1 MATRKNTLQIK
12 KRKSATVFLD
22 GCSYTIVF
30 LPGFESN
37 KRLSDR
43 IFFYNKMANP
53 SEAQET
59 RDAYSSAQKPV
70 STKSD
75 SVVVRQVHPRE
86 GALICGVAHDKDNV
100 MERLDTKLETL
111 PGVEATGACD
121 KAASRLREILY
132 HLQHGEVP
140 MNVIQKSLQYAASV
154 LETVTT
160 SESKQL
166 VDEDDLSEV
175 QPDAVPDE
183 VRDWLATTFTRHATA
198 QRRRGDDKPRFRS
211 VANAIRAGII
221 VDKIYRRIA
230 TPAVMQIPKNITKH
244 LKNMDNWSFDVFS
257 VNHIANG
264 QILRYLTTDLL
275 NRYGLISKF
284 KIPVTVLESFLIHVE
299 LGYGKYKNPYHN
311 DVHAADVTQTVHYML
326 CQAGLVNWL
335 TDVEVFATLFAA
347 VIHDYEHTGTTNN
360 FHVMFGSEMA
370 LLYNDRAVLEN
381 HHLSASFRLLKD
393 ENLNVL
399 QNLSKEEYRGFPGL
413 VVEMVLGTDMSSHF
427 HHLKTIKT
435 LISHPELNIDK
446 AKAMALVLH
455 CCDISHPS
463 KEWRL
468 HFPWTQLLMEEFFQ
482 QGDKEK
488 ELGLPFSPLCDR
500 NTTLVAESQIGF
512 INFIVSP
519 SMELLGD
526 LLDKIQFTLT
536 QASGPAEDSKS
547 EDNGSKSEFNSS
559 IKSAKD
565 VNYTSLNTAN
575 GPGFENKAKPS
586 SNSASSFSSSLGNG
600 KKIQRPWVLCLE
612 QNKAFWQERSKKD
625 AEIKEL
631 EDGQRSSLKDNEE
644 ERSHLSFTS
653 SEKQ

>member
-1 MATRKNTLQIK
+1 MH
-12 KRKSATVFLD
+12 
-22 GCSYTIVF
+22 
-30 LPGFESN
+30 
-37 KRLSDR
+37 
-43 IFFYNKMANP
+43 
-53 SEAQET
+53 
-59 RDAYSSAQKPV
+59 SS
-70 STKSD
+70 
-75 SVVVRQVHPRE
+75 E
-86 GALICGVAHDKDNV
+86 GALTRGVAHDKNRV
-100 MERLDTKLETL
+100 MDRSDTKLETL
-111 PGVEATGACD
+111 PGVDATGACD
-121 KAASRLREILY
+121 KAASRLREILH

-140 MNVIQKSLQYAASV
+140 INVIQKSLQYAASV
-154 LETVTT
+154 LETATT
-160 SESKQL
+160 SESKKDHPGILTNCNPSCSIVTPSKKRSTGQPSAISDLTRQL

-211 VANAIRAGII
+211 VANAIRAGIM
-221 VDKIYRRIA
+221 VDKIYRRIC
-230 TPAVMQIPKNITKH
+230 TPAVMQIPNNITKH

-257 VNHIANG
+257 VNQVSSG
-264 QILRYLTTDLL
+264 QILRYVTTDLL

-284 KIPVTVLESFLIHVE
+284 KIPVTVLENFLIHVE
-299 LGYGKYKNPYHN
+299 SGYGKYKNPYHN
-311 DVHAADVTQTVHYML
+311 NIHAADVTQTVHYML
-326 CQAGLVNWL
+326 CQAGLANWL

-360 FHVMFGSEMA
+360 FHVMSGSEMA

-381 HHLSASFRLLKD
+381 HHLSAAFRLLKD

-399 QNLSKEEYRGFPGL
+399 QNLSKEEYRDFRGL

-435 LISHPELNIDK
+435 LITHKELNIDK
-446 AKAMALVLH
+446 AKSMALVLH

-468 HFPWTQLLMEEFFQ
+468 HFPWTKLLMEEFFQ
-482 QGDKEK
+482 QGDKER

-519 SMELLGD
+519 SMEILGD
-526 LLDKIQFTLT
+526 LLDKIQLT
-536 QASGPAEDSKS
+536 IAQINRPAEGSSS
-547 EDNGSKSEFNSS
+547 EENGDKTECNSR
-559 IKSAKD
+559 IKSTKD
-565 VNYTSLNTAN
+565 VNYASLDTAN
-575 GPGFENKAKPS
+575 GPGFEYKANPS
-586 SNSASSFSSSLGNG
+586 SNSASSSATLGLGNG

-612 QNKAFWQERSKKD
+612 HNKAFWQERAKKD
-625 AEIKEL
+625 AEIKAL
-631 EDGQRSSLKDNEE
+631 EDGQRSSSKEHQDET
-644 ERSHLSFTS
+644 SHFSFSS